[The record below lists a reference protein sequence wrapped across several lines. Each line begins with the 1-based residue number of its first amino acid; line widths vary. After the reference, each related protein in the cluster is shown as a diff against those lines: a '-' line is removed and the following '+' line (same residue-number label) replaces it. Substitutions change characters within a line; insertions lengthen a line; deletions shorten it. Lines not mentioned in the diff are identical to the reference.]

1 MAFDVVV
8 EPASQGTLG
17 EIVQDG
23 DIGDVGEA
31 DQASDVS
38 EEALGGMSAG
48 SNGGVGQGEIALTT
62 FTLEL
67 RSVNDEFDGSVS
79 QRKILDRIGVEPT
92 VNRIAGM
99 AAFGASGDL
108 DIGNDG

>member
-8 EPASQGTLG
+8 EPAGQGAYG
-17 EIVQDG
+17 EVVQGG

-38 EEALGGMSAG
+38 KEALGGMRAG
-48 SNGGVGQGEIALTT
+48 SDGGVGESEIALTS

-92 VNRIAGM
+92 VNRIASM
-99 AAFGASGDL
+99 AAFRARGDL
-108 DIGNDG
+108 GIGNDG